1 MIREMQDGEIIKNE
15 WETSVVSRLFAQIDP
30 VSSREKDLLVE
41 IKKCF
46 EEHRLRYERCG
57 QNNKALAFDVSFN
70 SQVRFKACIEVK
82 DTKIYFR
89 IKYPFAGCYETIP
102 ILCLYA
108 AGINHRF
115 KDEYDDLYL
124 DVDVD
129 LGEIHMCRLISTNS
143 LFDKD
148 EFMRTVMKTLQSAA
162 DSFAALK
169 DITERKGN
177 ISKKYSHMIK
187 RCFKKACPDE
197 GGKEDMPLR
206 PGKPALTFEEFMNL
220 QDHHGRKAFDELEK
234 KEPMEMTAL
243 DYFKMKF
250 EEENDDGEDEDA
262 ADGGE
267 G

>member
-15 WETSVVSRLFAQIDP
+15 WEMSVVSRLFAQIDP
-30 VSSREKDLLVE
+30 ASSSEKDLLVQ

-46 EEHRLRYERCG
+46 EEQRLRYESCG
-57 QNNKALAFDVSFN
+57 QNNKALAFDISFN
-70 SQVRFKACIEVK
+70 SQVNFKARLKVREK
-82 DTKIYFR
+82 MIYFCV
-89 IKYPFAGCYETIP
+89 KYPFIVCYEAIP

-108 AGINHRF
+108 ANINHRF
-115 KDEYDDLYL
+115 RDEYKDMFL

-129 LGEIHMCRLISTNS
+129 LGEIHMCRSIYTGN
-143 LFDKD
+143 LFDKN
-148 EFMRTVMKTLQSAA
+148 EFLKTIMKTVESAA
-162 DSFAALK
+162 DSFAPLK

-187 RCFKKACPDE
+187 RCFKKACQDE
-197 GGKEDMPLR
+197 DSKEDMLL
-206 PGKPALTFEEFMNL
+206 GQDKPALSFEEFLKL
-220 QDHHGRKAFDELEK
+220 QDRRGRKAFNELDK

-243 DYFKMKF
+243 DYFKMRF
-250 EEENDDGEDEDA
+250 EEENDDGEDKDA

>member
-15 WETSVVSRLFAQIDP
+15 WEMSVVSRLFAQIDP
-30 VSSREKDLLVE
+30 ASSSEKELLVQ

-46 EEHRLRYERCG
+46 EEQRLRYESCE
-57 QNNKALAFDVSFN
+57 QNNKALAFDISFS
-70 SQVRFKACIEVK
+70 SQVNFKARLKVRGKMIDFCL
-82 DTKIYFR
+82 
-89 IKYPFAGCYETIP
+89 KYPFVGCYEVIP
-102 ILCLYA
+102 IVCLYA
-108 AGINHRF
+108 ANINHRF
-115 KDEYDDLYL
+115 RDEYKDMFL

-129 LGEIHMCRLISTNS
+129 LGEIHMCRAINTNNS
-143 LFDKD
+143 FDKN
-148 EFMRTVMKTLQSAA
+148 EFMKTIMKTLESAA
-162 DSFAALK
+162 DSFTTLK

-197 GGKEDMPLR
+197 DSKEDMPL
-206 PGKPALTFEEFMNL
+206 GKGEPALGFEEFLKL
-220 QDHHGRKAFDELEK
+220 QDRRGRKAFNELDK

-243 DYFKMKF
+243 DYFKMRF
-250 EEENDDGEDEDA
+250 EEENNDGEDKDA